1 MLRLV
6 LGRSGSGKTH
16 RIRALISQ
24 AAEQGYDKIYLLV
37 PEQFSFESERA
48 LYHELGAQKSLTVEV
63 LSFTRLANLVFRA
76 YGGLSKHYVDDCARR
91 MLMSVALS
99 ELQDHLTV
107 YKRHHAAPAFV
118 KNMLTVITE
127 FKNAAVTPHLLQ
139 QAGRNAQSEAL
150 RAKTDELALIY
161 NAYEALLAR
170 GYADPL
176 DDLPAANR
184 LLEQHNLFAGAAFFV
199 DEFKG
204 FTAVELQTLSYVIR
218 GARDC
223 TVALCADSLSDN
235 EQGMGLFSPVI
246 SVANTLVRIAK
257 EQGVAVASPERLTS
271 PQRFQTEALCAVEHG
286 LFNFTPQPAACPADG
301 VRVYSAQGPYEE
313 LELVAAEI
321 TRLVQQ
327 EQLRYRDVVVIARD
341 IASYQ
346 TALESVFP
354 RYGIPYFF
362 DLTQTIERAPVIAC
376 ALYAAECAATNLN
389 TDSLLALLKTGL
401 SGLAPIDIADLEN
414 YAYVWDIRGGVW
426 RTEFTKN
433 PRGFADELT
442 DADKRRLANLNTL
455 RQTVIPP
462 LAAFADAVREA
473 NGGQFARALYRYL
486 LESGAQ
492 GAVTRQIELARQQGC
507 HNDAQ
512 EHARVWD
519 TLMGILDSFAA
530 VLGAQGMTARRAL
543 ELLRLAANAYDM
555 GSIPQTLDQVL
566 VGSAERIRAAS
577 PKAVF
582 VIGAVEGV
590 FPLNPQGG
598 GLLSDS
604 EREALIEQGLQLSG
618 TRERRAVE
626 ERFIAYKALTCGSH
640 TLTVSYPRQ
649 GVKGDAFYPSVIVR
663 RLTQLFEGLPVR
675 DAASLG
681 EEAYIVNDTTV
692 LSAAARHGAKE
703 TPFTAALHELIAD
716 QKRSDA
722 LCTGKTPFA
731 IGDEKVARALFGEE
745 LVLSPTGLETFY
757 RCRFSYFLRYGIRL
771 KKREKARLS
780 PLEAGSLIHYALQ
793 QLLAQHSVAQLNDM
807 TAAVRRK
814 LIHALLTDYLNTHM
828 GGKEDKPARFAYLF
842 GRLASTVE
850 RLIGQLIAE
859 LMHSEFVPDAF
870 ELPIKKGEEVEPV
883 ALVTPTG
890 ARVMVQGQVD
900 RVDVMTKNGKRY
912 IRVVDYKSGAK
923 TFHLSDVYYGL
934 NMQML
939 LYLFTLSASERYQ
952 NSIAAGV
959 LYMPAQN
966 PIADVL
972 RDTDERELK
981 QKQTEQLR
989 MNGLLI
995 DDPEV
1000 LLGMEKEGRGVF
1012 IPAKVVKTTAADG
1025 TEQYEVDKRSKVA
1038 SLENMGRLHRHI
1050 NRLVE
1055 DMAGA
1060 LHGGDIDAVP
1070 VLGADYTPCSYCEFS
1085 HVCGHEDGDAV
1096 TEIQS
1101 IPSQEL
1107 FARME
1112 VETHGTQLDTGAA
1125 KRNYSAWR

>member
-24 AAEQGYDKIYLLV
+24 AAQQGYEKIYLLV

-48 LYHELGAQKSLTVEV
+48 LYNELGAEKSLTVEV

-91 MLMSVALS
+91 MLMSIALG
-99 ELQDHLTV
+99 ELQDSLTV

-118 KNMLTVITE
+118 KNVLSVITE
-127 FKNAAVTPHLLQ
+127 FKNAAVSPDLLA
-139 QAGRNAQSEAL
+139 QAGRSAQSEAL

-161 NAYEALLAR
+161 GAYEALLAR

-184 LLEQHNLFAGAAFFV
+184 LLDHNNLFAGAAFFV

-223 TVALCADSLSDN
+223 TVALCADSLSDK

-257 EQGVAVASPERLTS
+257 EQGVAVASPERMEQ
-271 PQRFQTEALCAVEHG
+271 PRRFVSKALCEVERL
-286 LFNFTPQPAACPADG
+286 LFDFAPQPTVCSADG
-301 VRVYSAQGPYEE
+301 VRVFSAQGPYEE
-313 LELVAAEI
+313 LELVGAEI
-321 TRLVQQ
+321 ARLIQSKH
-327 EQLRYRDVVVIARD
+327 LRYRDVVVIARD
-341 IASYQ
+341 ITSYQ

-362 DLTQTIERAPVIAC
+362 DLTQTIERAPIIAY
-376 ALYAAECAATNLN
+376 ALHALECAANNLH

-401 SGLAPIDIADLEN
+401 AGLEPIDIASLEN
-414 YAYVWDIRGGVW
+414 YAYVWDIRGMAWRGV
-426 RTEFTKN
+426 FTQN

-442 DADKRRLANLNTL
+442 DADKRHLAHLNTL
-455 RQTVIPP
+455 REQVITP
-462 LAAFADAVREA
+462 LAALSDAIREA
-473 NGGQFARALYRYL
+473 NGGQVARALYRYL
-486 LESGAQ
+486 LDSGAHK
-492 GAVTRQIELARQQGC
+492 AITEQIELARQQGR

-512 EHARVWD
+512 EQARVWD
-519 TLMGILDSFAA
+519 TLMNILDSFDA

-566 VGSAERIRAAS
+566 VGSAERIRAES

-590 FPLNPQGG
+590 FPLMPQGG

-626 ERFIAYKALTCGSH
+626 ERFIAYKALTSGSEL
-640 TLTVSYPRQ
+640 LTVSYPRQ
-649 GVKGDAFYPSVIVR
+649 GVKGDALYPSVIVR
-663 RLTQLFEGLPVR
+663 RLTQLFDCLRVQ

-681 EEAYIVNDTTV
+681 EEAYIVNGSTA
-692 LSAAARHGAKE
+692 LSAAARHAGE
-703 TPFTAALHELIAD
+703 DTPFAAALHEIIGD
-716 QKRSDA
+716 KKRSDA
-722 LCTGKTPFA
+722 LTQDKTPFA
-731 IGDEKVARALFGEE
+731 IADEGVAKTLFGEE
-745 LVLSPTGLETFY
+745 VLLSPTGLETFY

-771 KKREKARLS
+771 KKRERAKLS

-807 TAAVRRK
+807 TTAARRK

-828 GGKEDKPARFAYLF
+828 GGKEDKPARFNYLF
-842 GRLASTVE
+842 GRLALTVE

-859 LMHSEFVPDAF
+859 LLHSEFVPDAF

-923 TFHLSDVYYGL
+923 TFNLSDVYYGL

-939 LYLFTLSASERYQ
+939 LYLFTLSASGRYKD
-952 NSIAAGV
+952 SIAAGV

-966 PIADVL
+966 PVAEVL

-1012 IPAKVVKTTAADG
+1012 IPAKVVETTAEDG
-1025 TEQYEVDKRSKVA
+1025 TKQYEVDKRSKVA

-1060 LHGGDIDAVP
+1060 LHAGDIDAVP
-1070 VLGADYTPCSYCEFS
+1070 VLGTDYTPCKYCEFS

-1096 TEIQS
+1096 IEIEN
-1101 IPSQEL
+1101 IPNEAL

-1112 VETHGTQLDTGAA
+1112 VGQSGT
-1125 KRNYSAWR
+1125 